1 MIRDVILIGACSV
14 VIGAC
19 GSSTTTDKSS
29 TTAKQVIED
38 REDSSAIQRQVNQQV
53 DERTRIGLT
62 EEETRSGTESSHVVN
77 SETVCTKQ
85 STTAYKC
92 LTTFTNP
99 PRAPNLVTNVTCD
112 RDGASCITE
121 SK

>member
-1 MIRDVILIGACSV
+1 VIRAAILIGVCAV

-19 GSSTTTDKSS
+19 GSSATSGELS
-29 TTAKQVIED
+29 TTAKQAVED
-38 REDSSAIQRQVNQQV
+38 REDSAAIQRQVNQQV
-53 DERTRIGLT
+53 DERARIALT
-62 EEETRSGTESSHVVN
+62 ESETRSGTASGHFVS

-92 LTTFTNP
+92 LTSFTNP
-99 PRAPNLVTNVTCD
+99 PATPNVVTNVTCD
-112 RDGASCITE
+112 RDGANCITE